1 MCSWTEKIGNQKKE
15 FGGLGFIDLLES
27 IVSSVLATS
36 NSLTLPEMNL
46 IVLSGYTK
54 TTWALISENTIFL
67 ASRKITRVNFQRN
80 QKSIVRGLEEMNY
93 TQKELQELTIVH

>member
-54 TTWALISENTIFL
+54 TTWTLISENTIFL